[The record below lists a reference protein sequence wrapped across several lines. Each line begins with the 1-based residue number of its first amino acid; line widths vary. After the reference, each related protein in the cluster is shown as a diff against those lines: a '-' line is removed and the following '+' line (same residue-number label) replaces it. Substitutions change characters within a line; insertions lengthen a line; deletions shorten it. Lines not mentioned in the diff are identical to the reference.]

1 MRYSKIYPGIKQ
13 NKHQV
18 IILFTQTSSFIF
30 YLCRNIYK
38 VKIMSEPKILFLLDA
53 YALIYRSYYAFINN
67 PRITTTG
74 INTSATFGFCNFLL
88 ELLELEKPTHIAVVF
103 DPEGPTFRHEMYA
116 PYKAQRPPMPEDLKK
131 SIPYIK
137 KIITGLGIS
146 CIDAPGYE
154 ADDLIGTLAK
164 KAEKEGYTVYMITP
178 DKDYAQIVSEKI
190 FMYKPGR
197 SGNKSEVW
205 GIPEVLDHFGI
216 ERVDQ
221 VIDILGLMGDTAD
234 NVPGC
239 SGIGP
244 KSAASLVYKYGDID
258 GIYAHIDELKGKQR
272 QNLLDCQPTVHLSR
286 TLVTICTEV
295 PTDITPEKLE
305 KQHIDVA
312 ILEPIFKELELFSL
326 TRRVLNTEEEEDK
339 TEKLSDI
346 KVNYTD
352 RSKDI
357 PELLKELEQTDTFA
371 LYVAF
376 QYGTLYNAWP
386 THLCFSLATH
396 EVSYINLPG
405 NKEQAQEIILQFK
418 PIFENRNKILI
429 SADVKDDIIWLK
441 RAGIQLKNKIFDIKI
456 AHYVLHPDMSHELS
470 RIALEYLN
478 YKLAGIKKENQ
489 QLTLQFDEETTEN
502 NDFTEKTDIIFQLY
516 EKLSIDLQQT
526 GLLSLYNDIEMP
538 LVFVLANMEYEGVS
552 INCNELKKISDKLKI
567 RTEIIEKEIY
577 TLANEEFNISSP
589 KQLGEIL
596 FDKLKIDSNHKKTK
610 SGQYSTSEQVLI
622 KLEDGH
628 PIINKILDYRGLKK
642 LLTTYAEALPAF
654 IDPATDK
661 IHTHFNQ
668 SEAAT
673 GRLSSLNP
681 NLQNIPIRT
690 EEGREIRKAFVTG
703 DNNYVFFSADYSQVE
718 LRLMAHLSQDKE
730 LINAFNH
737 NIDVHTATASKIYHV
752 PLEEVTTE
760 MRRRAKTANF
770 GIIYGISA
778 WGLAERLHIS
788 RKEGK
793 ELIEGYFELYPGV
806 KKYMEESVEKARK
819 KEYVETIMGRRRY
832 LRDINSRNAVVRGV
846 AERNAIN
853 APIQGSAAD
862 IIKMA
867 MICINKRIQEE
878 NLLSRMI
885 IQVHDELNFKC
896 HKSEQNL
903 LKKLVVDCMEH
914 IVKLSVP
921 LTVSTGFG
929 ENWYEAH

>member
-1 MRYSKIYPGIKQ
+1 
-13 NKHQV
+13 
-18 IILFTQTSSFIF
+18 
-30 YLCRNIYK
+30 
-38 VKIMSEPKILFLLDA
+38 MSDFKTLFLLDA

-74 INTSATFGFCNFLL
+74 INTSATFGFCNFLI

-103 DPEGPTFRHEMYA
+103 DPEGPTFRHEMYE
-116 PYKAQRPPMPEDLKK
+116 PYKAQRPPMPEDLRK

-137 KIITGLGIS
+137 KIIAGLGIS
-146 CIDAPGYE
+146 CIEAPGYE
-154 ADDLIGTLAK
+154 ADDFIGTLAK

-178 DKDYAQIVSEKI
+178 DKDYAQLVSEKV

-272 QNLLDCQPTVHLSR
+272 QNLLECQPTVHLSR

-295 PTDITPEKLE
+295 PTDIVPQDLIKKHL
-305 KQHIDVA
+305 DVK

-326 TRRVLNTEEEEDK
+326 TKRVLNTEIEED
-339 TEKLSDI
+339 TSEQLSDM
-346 KVNYTD
+346 KVSYTD

-357 PELLKELEQTDTFA
+357 GGLLDELKQADLFA
-371 LYVAF
+371 MHAVF
-376 QYGTLYNAWP
+376 KTGTLYTSWP
-386 THLCFSLATH
+386 SHLCFCFRLH
-396 EVSYINLPG
+396 EVSCISLSSKP
-405 NKEQAQEIILQFK
+405 EEALHTILQFK
-418 PIFENRNKILI
+418 ELFEDESKTLI
-429 SADVKDDIIWLK
+429 SSDTKNDIIWLK
-441 RAGIQLKNKIFDIKI
+441 RAGILVRNDIFDIKI
-456 AHYVLHPDMSHELS
+456 AHYVLHPDMSHDLS

-478 YKLAGIKKENQ
+478 YKLSGNKSKEEQ
-489 QLTLQFDEETTEN
+489 QLTLQFDEDVAED
-502 NDFTEKTDIIFQLY
+502 NDYTEKADVIFQLRD
-516 EKLSIDLQQT
+516 KLCQDLQQT
-526 GLLSLYNDIEMP
+526 GLLALFNEIEMP

-552 INCNELKKISDKLKI
+552 IDCDELNNISSELNERI
-567 RTEIIEKEIY
+567 RLIEKEIFD
-577 TLANEEFNISSP
+577 LAGQEFNISSP

-610 SGQYSTSEQVLI
+610 SGQYSTSEQVLV
-622 KLEDGH
+622 KLEDEH
-628 PIINKILDYRGLKK
+628 PIVTKILDYRGLKK
-642 LLTTYAEALPAF
+642 LVTTYTEVLPTF
-654 IDPATDK
+654 IDPETGK

-668 SEAAT
+668 AEAAT

-690 EEGREIRKAFVTG
+690 EEGRKIRKAFITG
-703 DNNYVFFSADYSQVE
+703 DKDYIFFSADYSQVE

-737 NIDVHTATASKIYHV
+737 GIDIHTATASKIYHV
-752 PLEEVTTE
+752 SLEEVTGE

-778 WGLAERLHIS
+778 WGLAERLRIS

-793 ELIEGYFELYPGV
+793 ELIDGYFELYPGV

-832 LRDINSRNAVVRGV
+832 LRDINSRNAVVRGM

-867 MICINKRIQEE
+867 MICIHKRIQEE
-878 NLLSRMI
+878 GLLSRMI

-896 HKSEQNL
+896 HKSEQYL
-903 LKKLVVDCMEH
+903 LKSLVTNCMEH
-914 IVKLSVP
+914 VVKLSVP

-929 ENWYEAH
+929 ENWFEAH

>member
-1 MRYSKIYPGIKQ
+1 
-13 NKHQV
+13 
-18 IILFTQTSSFIF
+18 
-30 YLCRNIYK
+30 
-38 VKIMSEPKILFLLDA
+38 MSDPKTLFLLDA

-116 PYKAQRPPMPEDLKK
+116 PYKAQRPPMPEDLRK
-131 SIPYIK
+131 SVPYIK
-137 KIITGLGIS
+137 KIIHGLGIA

-178 DKDYAQIVSEKI
+178 DKDYAQLVSEKV

-272 QNLLDCQPTVHLSR
+272 QNLLDCRPTVHLSR

-295 PTDITPEKLE
+295 PTDITPERLE
-305 KQHIDVA
+305 KKHIDA
-312 ILEPIFKELELFSL
+312 SGLDPIFKELELFSL
-326 TRRVLNTEEEEDK
+326 TKRVINTDTEED
-339 TEKLSDI
+339 TSEKLEDV

-352 RSKDI
+352 QTENI
-357 PELLKELEQTDTFA
+357 PALLEELQNSNQFA
-371 LYVAF
+371 LYVVF
-376 QYGTLYNAWP
+376 KTGTLYNTWP
-386 THLCFSLATH
+386 SHLCFCTRVH
-396 EVSYINLPG
+396 EVSYINLPADPH
-405 NKEQAQEIILQFK
+405 KAQEIILQFK
-418 PIFENRNKILI
+418 DIFENESKILI

-441 RAGIQLKNKIFDIKI
+441 RAGIQVKNDIFDIKI
-456 AHYVLHPDMSHELS
+456 AHYVLHPDMSHELA
-470 RIALEYLN
+470 RVALEYLN
-478 YKLAGIKKENQ
+478 YKLAGTKKEDS
-489 QLTLQFDEETTEN
+489 QLTLQFDEEAADD
-502 NDFTEKTDIIFQLY
+502 NDFTEKTDVIFQLR
-516 EKLSIDLQQT
+516 EKLCDDLQQT
-526 GLLSLYNDIEMP
+526 GLLALYNDIEMP
-538 LVFVLANMEYEGVS
+538 LVFVLASMEYEGVS
-552 INCNELKKISDKLKI
+552 IDCNELEALSNEL
-567 RTEIIEKEIY
+567 RERSGIIEKEIY
-577 TLANEEFNISSP
+577 ELAGQEFNVSSP
-589 KQLGEIL
+589 KQLGEVL

-610 SGQYSTSEQVLI
+610 SGQYSTSEQVLV
-622 KLEDGH
+622 KLEEDH
-628 PIINKILDYRGLKK
+628 PIITKILDYRGLKK
-642 LLTTYAEALPAF
+642 LLTTYADALPTF
-654 IDPATDK
+654 IDRDTNK

-668 SEAAT
+668 AEAAT

-690 EEGREIRKAFVTG
+690 EEGRKIRKAFVTG
-703 DNNYVFFSADYSQVE
+703 DDDYLFFSADYSQVE
-718 LRLMAHLSQDKE
+718 LRLMAHLSQDQE

-737 NIDVHTATASKIYHV
+737 GIDVHTATASKIYHI
-752 PLEEVTTE
+752 PLEEVTPE

-778 WGLAERLHIS
+778 WGLAERLRIS

-793 ELIEGYFELYPGV
+793 ELIEGYFNLYPGV
-806 KKYMEESVEKARK
+806 KRYMEESVEKARK
-819 KEYVETIMGRRRY
+819 KQYVETIMGRRRY
-832 LRDINSRNAVVRGV
+832 LRDINSRNAVVRGM

-867 MICINKRIQEE
+867 MICIHKRILEE
-878 NLLSRMI
+878 GLMSRMI

-896 HKSEQNL
+896 HKSEQYL
-903 LKKLVVDCMEH
+903 LKSLVTNCMEH
-914 IVKLSVP
+914 VVKLSVP
-921 LTVSTGFG
+921 LTISAGFG
-929 ENWYEAH
+929 DNWYEAH

>member
-1 MRYSKIYPGIKQ
+1 MSDSK
-13 NKHQV
+13 
-18 IILFTQTSSFIF
+18 T
-30 YLCRNIYK
+30 
-38 VKIMSEPKILFLLDA
+38 LFLLDA

-74 INTSATFGFCNFLL
+74 INTSATFGFCNFLV

-103 DPEGPTFRHEMYA
+103 DPAGPTFRHEMYE
-116 PYKAQRPPMPEDLKK
+116 PYKAQRPPMPEDLRK
-131 SIPYIK
+131 SVPYIK
-137 KIITGLGIS
+137 KIIEGLGIS

-164 KAEKEGYTVYMITP
+164 KAEKENYTVYMITP
-178 DKDYAQIVSEKI
+178 DKDYAQLVSEKV

-205 GIPEVLDHFGI
+205 GIAEVLDHFGI

-221 VIDILGLMGDTAD
+221 VVDILGLMGDTAD

-258 GIYAHIDELKGKQR
+258 GIYSHIDELKGKQR
-272 QNLLDCQPTVHLSR
+272 QNLLECQPTVQLSR

-295 PTDITPEKLE
+295 PTHIVPDNLE
-305 KQHIDVA
+305 KKPLDAKV
-312 ILEPIFKELELFSL
+312 LEPIFKELELFSL
-326 TRRVLNTEEEEDK
+326 IRRVLNTESEENFAP
-339 TEKLSDI
+339 KLPDI
-346 KVNYTD
+346 KVTCTD
-352 RSKDI
+352 RSLDL
-357 PELLKELEQTDTFA
+357 PSLLKELETSERFA
-371 LYVAF
+371 LYTVL
-376 QYGTLYNAWP
+376 QTDSLYESWP
-386 THLCFSLATH
+386 SRLCFAVKPNEVDYISLPTDPAKAL
-396 EVSYINLPG
+396 VFL
-405 NKEQAQEIILQFK
+405 LQFK
-418 PIFENRNKILI
+418 PIFEDSTKTLI
-429 SADVKDDIIWLK
+429 SADAKNDIIWLK
-441 RAGIQLKNKIFDIKI
+441 RAGIAVQNAIFDVKI
-456 AHYVLHPDMSHELS
+456 AHYVLHPDMSHDLN

-478 YKLAGIKKENQ
+478 YKLAGNKVEEEQ
-489 QLTLQFDEETTEN
+489 QLSLQFEEESPKE
-502 NDFTEKTDIIFQLY
+502 NDFTENVNIIFQLH
-516 EKLSIDLQQT
+516 EKLYAKLQQT
-526 GLLSLYNDIEMP
+526 GLLTLYNNIEMP

-552 INCNELKKISDKLKI
+552 INCDELKNITQEFTSRI
-567 RTEIIEKEIY
+567 GIIEKEIY
-577 TLANEEFNISSP
+577 DLAGQEFNISSP
-589 KQLGEIL
+589 KQLGEVL
-596 FDKLKIDSNHKKTK
+596 FDHLKIDSTHKKTK
-610 SGQYSTSEQVLI
+610 SGQYSTSEQVLA
-622 KLEDGH
+622 KLEEEH
-628 PIINKILDYRGLKK
+628 PIITKILDYRGLKK
-642 LLTTYAEALPAF
+642 LVSTYTEALPTF
-654 IDPATDK
+654 IDRGTGK

-668 SEAAT
+668 AEAAT

-690 EEGREIRKAFVTG
+690 EEGRKIRKAFVTG
-703 DNNYVFFSADYSQVE
+703 DKDYLFFSADYSQVE

-737 NIDVHTATASKIYHV
+737 GIDVHTATASKIYHV
-752 PLEEVTTE
+752 PLEEVTSE

-793 ELIEGYFELYPGV
+793 ELIDGYFELYPDV
-806 KKYMEESVEKARK
+806 KRYMEESVEKARK

-832 LRDINSRNAVVRGV
+832 LRDINSRNAVVRGM

-867 MICINKRIQEE
+867 MICINQRIQEE
-878 NLLSRMI
+878 GLLSRMI

-896 HKSEQNL
+896 HKSEQDILKNL
-903 LKKLVVDCMEH
+903 VTTCMEQV
-914 IVKLSVP
+914 VKLSVP